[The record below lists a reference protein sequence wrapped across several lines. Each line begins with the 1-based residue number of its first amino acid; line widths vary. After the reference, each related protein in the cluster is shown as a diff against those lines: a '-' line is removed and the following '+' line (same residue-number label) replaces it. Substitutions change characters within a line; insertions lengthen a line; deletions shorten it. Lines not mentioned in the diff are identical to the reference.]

1 MESKQ
6 LFAAPSSLW
15 LFAIAVLLAT
25 VFVGVIPPGAVVQV
39 LAHGALLASGVAMV
53 ILLRPR

>member
-25 VFVGVIPPGAVVQV
+25 LFVGVIPPGVVVQV
-39 LAHGALLASGVAMV
+39 MAHGVLFAAGVAMV

>member
-25 VFVGVIPPGAVVQV
+25 LFVGVCPPGVVVQV
-39 LAHGALLASGVAMV
+39 LAHGALLGAGAAMV